1 MTRFAA
7 LTPFLAL
14 LLSALPAAA
23 AEHYGISQNDNIRFL
38 DDMAKRPG
46 ITRLSDGVMYR
57 IQASGSGQAVTG
69 RLDKVT
75 VTYTGYLINGARF
88 GGSRPDKP
96 ETFIVSRVIPG
107 WTETLL
113 KMREGD
119 RWEVI
124 VPAEEAYGGG
134 SAGAVPPD
142 QSLMFIIQLEH
153 VEHPS

>member
-1 MTRFAA
+1 MLRSAA
-7 LTPFLAL
+7 VPFLAL
-14 LLSALPAAA
+14 SLLALPAAA
-23 AEHYGISQNDNIRFL
+23 AEQYGISQNENIRFL

-46 ITRLSDGVMYR
+46 MAKLPDGVMYR
-57 IQASGSGQAVTG
+57 VQTSGKGEAVSG

-88 GGSRPDKP
+88 GGSRPGKP
-96 ETFIVSRVIPG
+96 DTFVVSRVIPG

-124 VPAEEAYGGG
+124 VPADQAYGEG

-142 QSLMFIIQLEH
+142 QSLLFIVQLEH

>member
-1 MTRFAA
+1 MTRSAA
-7 LTPFLAL
+7 IIL
-14 LLSALPAAA
+14 LLPLLVLPAAA
-23 AEHYGISQNDNIRFL
+23 AEHYGTSQNENIRFL
-38 DDMAKRPG
+38 DDMAKRSG
-46 ITRLSDGVMYR
+46 ITSLPDGVMIR
-57 IQASGSGQAVTG
+57 VQTSGSGAAVAG

-88 GGSRPDKP
+88 GGTRPGKP

-119 RWEVI
+119 RWEII
-124 VPAEEAYGGG
+124 VPAEQAYGGG

-142 QSLMFIIQLEH
+142 QSLLFIIQLEH